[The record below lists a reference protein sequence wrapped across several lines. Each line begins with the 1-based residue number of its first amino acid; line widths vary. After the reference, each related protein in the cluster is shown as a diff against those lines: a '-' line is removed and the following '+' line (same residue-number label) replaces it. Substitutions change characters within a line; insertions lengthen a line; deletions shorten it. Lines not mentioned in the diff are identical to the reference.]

1 VEEDRKMKQVMVAY
15 TTFLITQRQAKRN
28 SKLKDRKFENRQEK
42 ANKKKMC
49 QLKSHNQQEL
59 KGV

>member
-28 SKLKDRKFENRQEK
+28 SKTWKKDRKLGK
-42 ANKKKMC
+42 
-49 QLKSHNQQEL
+49 L
-59 KGV
+59 